1 MRALESKQPSDSPG
15 KLEDF
20 GSQLA
25 QLRER
30 MTELDRAVTALSD
43 HMANLSHQDTETV
56 TETDGEKFVDL
67 NSFNVIQG
75 LLGQLQQ
82 EHERLMGTAAH
93 LSHELDINKEHVKVW
108 SVSLGEDLS
117 WPAVTQCC
125 VAPRPCMMVWMMSRR
140 TKLTKLRWKW
150 KLERSVIT
158 SYLYLAK

>member
-43 HMANLSHQDTETV
+43 HMANLSHQDTETA

-108 SVSLGEDLS
+108 S
-117 WPAVTQCC
+117 A
-125 VAPRPCMMVWMMSRR
+125 
-140 TKLTKLRWKW
+140 
-150 KLERSVIT
+150 
-158 SYLYLAK
+158 